1 MSAKDKFEE
10 CVDWFYAN
18 REALLPQYRGKY
30 VEKAGT
36 GTTDIIE
43 KCVARGLRKPEYA
56 FDGNTVKLTIWRTG
70 AVTSPKGEVGR
81 SKGEVGRSIQ
91 DMSIRDMILSRLAD
105 APLRSREI
113 ANAMGWKKVP
123 GYLGR
128 TLNELVAE
136 RLVSMSNPRSRRDP
150 TQRYNLTEKGR
161 RVVGV
166 K

>member
-1 MSAKDKFEE
+1 MA
-10 CVDWFYAN
+10 C
-18 REALLPQYRGKY
+18 
-30 VEKAGT
+30 
-36 GTTDIIE
+36 
-43 KCVARGLRKPEYA
+43 GLRKPEYA

-70 AVTSPKGEVGR
+70 ADTSPKGEVGR
-81 SKGEVGRSIQ
+81 SSQ
-91 DMSIRDMILSRLAD
+91 NASIRDMILLRLAD

-136 RLVSMSNPRSRRDP
+136 GLVSMSNPRSRRDP
-150 TQRYNLTEKGR
+150 TQRYNLTEKGS
-161 RVVGV
+161 RVVGL